1 MVADNQSGEHQGRIG
16 EGGLPQR
23 RAIRRAI
30 GLVSL
35 SLVIIALLV
44 TDAAAAASNR
54 WCAVYSRRG
63 VENCTYAT
71 QQQCLAVV
79 LGSDAWCR
87 PNPFPGTAYGTGGS
101 WSSGPPRQ
109 SR

>member
-1 MVADNQSGEHQGRIG
+1 M
-16 EGGLPQR
+16 
-23 RAIRRAI
+23 RAIA
-30 GLVSL
+30 LVSL
-35 SLVIIALLV
+35 GLVIVPLLV
-44 TDAAAAASNR
+44 TDADAASNR

-71 QQQCLAVV
+71 QQQCQVVV

-101 WSSGPPRQ
+101 
-109 SR
+109 